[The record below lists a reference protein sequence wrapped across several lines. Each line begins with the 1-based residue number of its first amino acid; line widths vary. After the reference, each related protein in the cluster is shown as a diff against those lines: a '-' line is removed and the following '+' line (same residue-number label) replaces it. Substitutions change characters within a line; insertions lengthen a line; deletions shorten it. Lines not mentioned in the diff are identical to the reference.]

1 MRAKVDDLHVGQ
13 KWSKSISSWENRS
26 WIGMDRMLVG
36 IAWYW
41 SVSAIQ
47 WKITISFWRNTRK
60 WGHFPAQIARSGEIL
75 TYYWPL
81 VMFSSSPLFQ
91 RLCLCRGAPLAP
103 LMLPSEQIGAG
114 QLGPIASREWRK
126 VPCSYWIHI
135 RGYPKMDGA
144 DLLSPLSF
152 LCRFKMSP
160 KKNLGMQPSATPDS
174 SDSWHFRDSPS
185 TTTRIPMPSGMARH
199 FSMTQQRQ
207 ILYWLELV
215 GGFRWDD
222 QSTGAL
228 EFWQRGVLL
237 SEAVSGNEYGT
248 SMAQKPFLNPP
259 QKIWRIIML
268 EVSENGGY
276 L

>member
-36 IAWYW
+36 TAWYW

-160 KKNLGMQPSATPDS
+160 KKTLGCNHLQPQTVQ
-174 SDSWHFRDSPS
+174 
-185 TTTRIPMPSGMARH
+185 T
-199 FSMTQQRQ
+199 
-207 ILYWLELV
+207 V
-215 GGFRWDD
+215 
-222 QSTGAL
+222 
-228 EFWQRGVLL
+228 
-237 SEAVSGNEYGT
+237 GT
-248 SMAQKPFLNPP
+248 SGTLQVPRQESLCLRGWPATSVWPSRGRSCTGWNWLVVSDETISRLGPWSFDKEEFSFLKRFQEMSMVLVWLKNPFWIPP
-259 QKIWRIIML
+259 KKYDVL
-268 EVSENGGY
+268 SC
-276 L
+276 